1 MIKNSTKETIYH
13 QILPAVIFFTFYFL
27 YFYLLVDP
35 RLRFYAHTTL
45 GDLHLFTQKEVLFL
59 DLWKGPGQL
68 SLLFAGF
75 ILKYL
80 IFRWTGPALFT
91 ISAVFLFW
99 ITKRLAASMGGT
111 EIKAIPY
118 LPVLL
123 TFVLPIEHDFI
134 FVYILPFYLSLLF
147 AAIYVCL
154 PNRAVLRIPFLLIFA
169 AIVYFFGEN
178 VLFIFCAVCFL
189 HEVFRRKS
197 VLLGAVILVTAIL
210 IPFISTA
217 FIWPTRLHSWDTL
230 HNYLWTDFS
239 RLDFITLYIFTFSV
253 PVTMLAAW
261 ILQRMLPRHEE
272 PSGAEAVQ
280 GARTFSWRLGTL
292 LFAGISVA
300 GALFLFDGYLTS
312 YLRFMAVSGQ
322 RLWIHEQT
330 MSVFPW
336 TYGILILVEIV
347 LALCTSWLMSVW
359 HFPGRPKT
367 RLVAYVALSLVNC
380 YLFGA
385 FAFLFTFACALYEW
399 LYTKKFLWIPI
410 QIVAVLAFSVV
421 FTLAAGKDLAQAF
434 VPLNPFLLNRENNE
448 GLAVLNILR
457 FFPLLMTFFGI
468 WIAWAGV
475 KKNGRDEGSPITIS
489 TAISHFL
496 HRPLGSAAGVGITSA
511 LILITASLVMAGI
524 FFDVE
529 RHARFRL
536 NYMAR
541 TGQWDKVL
549 LEVRQLSSQSLNNYV
564 LLDINRALYE
574 TGRMSDDFLIVP
586 QNPDALFPN
595 WGDTHARLQ
604 FAETWLELGL
614 ISPAEEVA
622 YQILAEGKH
631 PLVLL
636 LLTKIHLAKN
646 QTTTARVFLRALE
659 REPGCASWAKPY
671 QNYLDHVS
679 SPSVEKEIK
688 YLQDQMYKG
697 EKMMQSNT
705 NSLSLLEIILNENP
719 KNRMAFE
726 YWMAFS
732 LLMLREKKLAVSFH
746 LLTDLGV
753 PGNHR
758 LYQQAY
764 LLMRKDAPKAAI
776 DSIEIEPCTRDL
788 FARFTDV
795 YENRGTSEP
804 LDAVYDF
811 RNTYFYL
818 DLFVESMR
826 SR

>member
-1 MIKNSTKETIYH
+1 MIKNSTKETIYNR
-13 QILPAVIFFTFYFL
+13 ILPPVIFFTFYFL
-27 YFYLLVDP
+27 YFSLHVDP

-45 GDLHLFTQKEVLFL
+45 GDLHLFTQKEVLL
-59 DLWKGPGQL
+59 IDLWKAPGQL

-80 IFRWTGPALFT
+80 IFRWFGPALFT
-91 ISAVFLFW
+91 FAAVCLFW
-99 ITKRLAASMGGT
+99 VTKRLTTSINGKEVKGIAF
-111 EIKAIPY
+111 

-134 FVYILPFYLSLLF
+134 YLYILPFYMALF
-147 AAIYVCL
+147 SAALYVFL
-154 PNRAVLRIPFLLIFA
+154 PNRASVRIPFLLIFA

-178 VLFIFCAVCFL
+178 VLFIFCAACFV

-197 VLLGAVILVTAIL
+197 FLRGLVIVAAAIL
-210 IPFISTA
+210 IPFISNT
-217 FIWPTRLHSWDTL
+217 FIWTTKLHSWNTL
-230 HNYLWTDFS
+230 HNYLWLDFS
-239 RLDFITLYIFTFSV
+239 RRDFITLFIFIFSV
-253 PVTMLAAW
+253 PLTMLVAW
-261 ILQRMLPRHEE
+261 ILQRILPRHGES
-272 PSGAEAVQ
+272 SGAKEVQ

-292 LFAGISVA
+292 LFAGIALA
-300 GALFLFDGYLTS
+300 GALFLFDSYLNS

-322 RLWIHEQT
+322 RLWIHEQA
-330 MSVFPW
+330 MSVFSW
-336 TYGILILVEIV
+336 TYGILILVEIA
-347 LALCTSWLMSVW
+347 LALGTSWLMYVW
-359 HFPGRPKT
+359 YFPERPKT

-399 LYTKKFLWIPI
+399 LYTKKLLWIPI

-421 FTLAAGKDLAQAF
+421 FSLFAGRDWTQAF
-434 VPLNPFLLNRENNE
+434 VPLNPFLLNREDNE
-448 GLAVLNILR
+448 GLAVLNILF

-475 KKNGRDEGSPITIS
+475 KKDGRDEGSPFTIT

-511 LILITASLVMAGI
+511 LILITASLVIAGI

-549 LEVRQLSSQSLNNYV
+549 PEVRQLSGQSLNNYV
-564 LLDINRALYE
+564 LLDINRALYQ

-622 YQILAEGKH
+622 DQILAEGKH

-636 LLTKIHLAKN
+636 LLTKIHLVKN
-646 QTTTARVFLRALE
+646 QTTTARVFVRALE
-659 REPGCASWAKPY
+659 QEPGCASWAKPY
-671 QNYLDHVS
+671 RNYLDHVS
-679 SPSVEKEIK
+679 SPPVEKEIK

-697 EKMMQSNT
+697 EAIMHDNT
-705 NSLSLLEIILNENP
+705 NSLSLLETLLNENP

-726 YWMAFS
+726 YWMAFN
-732 LLMLREKKLAVSFH
+732 LLMLREKNLAVSFH
-746 LLTDLGV
+746 LLNDLGV

-764 LLMRKDAPKAAI
+764 LLMRKDAPKATI
-776 DSIEIEPCTRDL
+776 DSIEIEPCTRD
-788 FARFTDV
+788 
-795 YENRGTSEP
+795 
-804 LDAVYDF
+804 
-811 RNTYFYL
+811 
-818 DLFVESMR
+818 
-826 SR
+826 